1 MDAGGDEVAISEA
14 DTEIGYYQGEGL
26 LLEDVL
32 KEQILLALPVKQL
45 CRANCKGLCP
55 QCGKNLN
62 VESCNCVTA
71 MPDPRWSALEDIRKK
86 LER

>member
-1 MDAGGDEVAISEA
+1 M
-14 DTEIGYYQGEGL
+14 

-32 KEQILLALPVKQL
+32 KEQILLALPPKQL
-45 CRANCKGLCP
+45 CKVDCKGLCP

-62 VESCNCVTA
+62 LESCDCVIT